1 MHLVSQYKRGEGKK
15 RIEQARFGDVIFLR
29 QDQQR
34 AWKRTNRDVKLTYSL
49 PIINDKLC
57 YTAGKLQW
65 SAVMRYC
72 VCGNKFS
79 CLWIPSI
86 SAIGV
91 FNIKINCH
99 KLVPNRRKGKA
110 FLFLHQH
117 SQGTDCSECSFKILQ
132 FIQIVWF
139 ASVYCRVEYELDW
152 STVMRP
158 GKILVVYNL
167 HRQTGWSTVC
177 ANGTQNSGLINLK
190 FFPLWRLPFVQIT
203 SINRK
208 WTAKTW
214 NSASSSVASFFAS

>member
-15 RIEQARFGDVIFLR
+15 RTEQARFGDFIFALHN
-29 QDQQR
+29 QQR
-34 AWKRTNRDVKLTYSL
+34 AWKRTNRDVKLTYTL
-49 PIINDKLC
+49 LIINDKLC
-57 YTAGKLQW
+57 NTAGKLQW
-65 SAVMRYC
+65 SAVMRYY

-91 FNIKINCH
+91 FSIKTNCH

-117 SQGTDCSECSFKILQ
+117 SQGADCSECSFKILQ
-132 FIQIVWF
+132 FKQIVWF

-158 GKILVVYNL
+158 GKIYWLFTIYIGKPVGP
-167 HRQTGWSTVC
+167 RFGQM
-177 ANGTQNSGLINLK
+177 A
-190 FFPLWRLPFVQIT
+190 
-203 SINRK
+203 RK
-208 WTAKTW
+208 ILG
-214 NSASSSVASFFAS
+214 

>member
-1 MHLVSQYKRGEGKK
+1 MHLVSQYKRGEGKN
-15 RIEQARFGDVIFLR
+15 RTEQARFGDFIFAR
-29 QDQQR
+29 HDQQR
-34 AWKRTNRDVKLTYSL
+34 AWKRTNRDVKLTYTL
-49 PIINDKLC
+49 LIINDKLC
-57 YTAGKLQW
+57 NTAGKLQW

-91 FNIKINCH
+91 FNKKINCH

-117 SQGTDCSECSFKILQ
+117 SQGADCSECSFKILR

-167 HRQTGWSTVC
+167 HRQTGWSTVW
-177 ANGTQNSGLINLK
+177 ANGTQNSGLINLN
-190 FFPLWRLPFVQIT
+190 FFPLSRLPFLQIT

-208 WTAKTW
+208 
-214 NSASSSVASFFAS
+214 